1 MAATSGA
8 PDRGTRTSGQSPVL
22 VTGMRWRRVFAGEE
36 RQLGELRRW
45 LESLLPKCSALDDLA
60 IIATELG
67 TNAIQH
73 TASGRG
79 GWFVVEISWLRSA
92 VRIAVAD
99 CGAPAGPQVID
110 DPDGEHGRGLLVVQ
124 GLSARTGVCGDH
136 RGRLVWADI
145 PWGGAD
151 AEQPASSQDPY
162 EAAISDGQAALA
174 SRFTGVPAWFG
185 RSTLHWWALAGGKLL
200 AAPSAQELASLLD
213 RVPGVLDYV
222 PGLPPARPPSAV
234 GAASANARTTRASG
248 REQRPSVPAA
258 QFPLGRAP
266 APQARRDGLDL
277 GGRDALRT
285 SSGSVGEP
293 SGRGRPRR
301 PVTAS
306 PSLPVAITS

>member
-8 PDRGTRTSGQSPVL
+8 PDRGTRTSGRSPVL

-45 LESLLPKCSALDDLA
+45 LESLLPKCPALDDLA

-92 VRIAVAD
+92 VRIAVVD
-99 CGAPAGPQVID
+99 CGAPAGPRVID

-162 EAAISDGQAALA
+162 EAAIGDGQAALA
-174 SRFTGVPAWFG
+174 SRFSGVPAWFG
-185 RSTLHWWALAGGKLL
+185 RSTLEWWALAGGKLL

-213 RVPGVLDYV
+213 CVPGLLDYV
-222 PGLPPARPPSAV
+222 PGLPPARMPSAV
-234 GAASANARTTRASG
+234 GAASANARTTRAGGPERS
-248 REQRPSVPAA
+248 RVPAA
-258 QFPLGRAP
+258 QFPLGRAL
-266 APQARRDGLDL
+266 APQARRDELDL
-277 GGRDALRT
+277 GGRDALRM

-306 PSLPVAITS
+306 PGFPVAATS